1 MIKYIDKKGVSM
13 TFFVRRC
20 LKLFLIFELLIF
32 FVIYCFGPKSLKS
45 LHEIK
50 KMQVETVKDIATL
63 KQEIET
69 LKSDIVQNKTDFA
82 KEKIA
87 RERLVMKKNN
97 EIVYFKKIAR

>member
-1 MIKYIDKKGVSM
+1 M

-50 KMQVETVKDIATL
+50 RMHVETIKDIATL
-63 KQEIET
+63 KQEIEI
-69 LKSDIVQNKTDFA
+69 LKCDIARNQTDFA

-87 RERLVMKKNN
+87 RERLIMKKNN
-97 EIVYFKKIAR
+97 ETVYFKTTVR

>member
-1 MIKYIDKKGVSM
+1 M

-45 LHEIK
+45 LHDIA
-50 KMQVETVKDIATL
+50 KMQTETIKDIAAL

-69 LKSDIVQNKTDFA
+69 LKSNIARNQTDFA

-97 EIVYFKKIAR
+97 ETVYFKKTAR

>member
-1 MIKYIDKKGVSM
+1 M

-20 LKLFLIFELLIF
+20 LKLFLIFELFIF

-45 LHEIK
+45 LHDIRR
-50 KMQVETVKDIATL
+50 MQVETIKDIATL

-69 LKSDIVQNKTDFA
+69 LKYTIARNQTDFA

-87 RERLVMKKNN
+87 RERLIMKKNN
-97 EIVYFKKIAR
+97 ETVYFKTTVR

>member
-1 MIKYIDKKGVSM
+1 M

-20 LKLFLIFELLIF
+20 LKLFFIFELFIF

-45 LHEIK
+45 LHDIRR
-50 KMQVETVKDIATL
+50 MQVETIKDIATL

-69 LKSDIVQNKTDFA
+69 LKYTIARNQTDFA

-87 RERLVMKKNN
+87 RERLIMKKNN
-97 EIVYFKKIAR
+97 ETVYFKTTVR